1 MLGAEDRSSG
11 ENTFMTTSTARRT
24 SHEIIVNDLHQ
35 YVVWPA
41 SRRLPE
47 GWRYLGKSGTKDE
60 LEFYVRE
67 MFVET
72 APVPFRP
79 A

>member
-1 MLGAEDRSSG
+1 MPRPKQAPSPE
-11 ENTFMTTSTARRT
+11 
-24 SHEIIVNDLHQ
+24 HEIIVNDQHQ

-41 SRRLPE
+41 KKRLPQ

-60 LEFYVRE
+60 LAYYLKE

-72 APVPFRP
+72 VPALLVVNDRSTSESRWG
-79 A
+79 